1 MEKRKKDMNK
11 ILTITVPSYNTEKY
25 IDECMPFLLDDSI
38 VDDIEIL
45 VVSDGSKDKT
55 VEVATKWSEK
65 YPQTIRVIEKENGGH
80 GSTINR
86 GILEARGKYF
96 KVVDGD
102 DWVKTD
108 NLVKLVDFLKNT
120 DVDLI
125 NNPYFEHDEVTRAET
140 LMMELKIK
148 SHQLNNYE
156 EIVEAIK
163 IPPMHTVTYKTEI
176 LKNNKI
182 KIDEK
187 MFYVDVEYITFPLP
201 FVKTQVYLDFP
212 VYVYR
217 VNSGTQS
224 MAIGN
229 MVKNRAMHL
238 AMLKHEWD
246 FIKTLPPETSSVV
259 KKVLKQRFSELILAQ
274 YVVNLSIPEKTVR
287 QKETQDFT
295 NFLRAES
302 IEKDDEI
309 LSLSRLLVKTG
320 GKIINPAVKF
330 RNLVQTNKTWRVV
343 ERGLL
348 NTVKRMKK

>member
-1 MEKRKKDMNK
+1 MNK

-25 IDECMPFLLDDSI
+25 IDECMPFLVDQRI
-38 VDDIEIL
+38 IDDIEIL

-55 VEVATKWSEK
+55 VEVANTWQVK
-65 YPQTIRVIEKENGGH
+65 YPQSIRVIEKENGGH

-86 GILEARGKYF
+86 GILEATGKYF

-102 DWVKTD
+102 DWVKTE
-108 NLVKLVDFLKNT
+108 NLIQLVDFLKKT
-120 DVDLI
+120 DVDLV
-125 NNPYFEHDEVTRAET
+125 NNPYFEHDEVTKAET
-140 LMMELKIK
+140 LMMKLPIT
-148 SHQLNNYE
+148 SHQINDYNA
-156 EIVEAIK
+156 IVESIK

-176 LKNNKI
+176 LKNNNI

-201 FVKTQVYLDFP
+201 FVRTQVYLDFP

-238 AMLKHEWD
+238 AMLKHEWQ
-246 FIKTLPPETSSVV
+246 FITELPKNIDPAV
-259 KKVLKQRFSELILAQ
+259 KKVLKQRFSELVLAQ
-274 YVVNLSIPEKTVR
+274 YVVNLSIPEKVAR
-287 QKETQDFT
+287 QKETLEFT
-295 NFLRAES
+295 RFLKAES
-302 IEKDDEI
+302 VDKDEEI
-309 LSLSRLLVKTG
+309 LSLSKLLVKTE
-320 GKIINPAVKF
+320 GKIISPAVKF
-330 RNLVQTNKTWRVV
+330 RNVAQNNKTWRLV

-348 NTVKRMKK
+348 NIVKRMKR

>member
-1 MEKRKKDMNK
+1 
-11 ILTITVPSYNTEKY
+11 
-25 IDECMPFLLDDSI
+25 
-38 VDDIEIL
+38 
-45 VVSDGSKDKT
+45 
-55 VEVATKWSEK
+55 
-65 YPQTIRVIEKENGGH
+65 
-80 GSTINR
+80 
-86 GILEARGKYF
+86 
-96 KVVDGD
+96 
-102 DWVKTD
+102 
-108 NLVKLVDFLKNT
+108 
-120 DVDLI
+120 
-125 NNPYFEHDEVTRAET
+125 
-140 LMMELKIK
+140 MMELKIK
-148 SHQLNNYE
+148 SHQLNTYE

-246 FIKTLPPETSSVV
+246 FIKMLPPETSSVV